1 MGRTTMVVAGSA
13 RSWARRYA
21 LVCLVASSAIGMG
34 QAWGQAMQGR
44 AQSADSVKIVGI
56 GASSCADFLQGVT
69 ADPAAERDY
78 MAWAQGFMSGVLLR
92 APTGRDVDLDLLP
105 SQFPLARQAEFLR
118 RYCEANGA
126 RDFSDAVIELYRVLR
141 MPPS

>member
-1 MGRTTMVVAGSA
+1 MGKETLVVASSD
-13 RSWARRYA
+13 RSRGRRCILA
-21 LVCLVASSAIGMG
+21 CLVALPSIGIG
-34 QAWGQAMQGR
+34 QAWGQTTQGR
-44 AQSADSVKIVGI
+44 VQPVESVKIVGI

-92 APTGRDVDLDLLP
+92 APIGRDVDLDLLP

-126 RDFSDAVIELYRVLR
+126 RDFSDAVTELYRVLR